1 MRQLSKYAFANAKV
15 RALLSFLL
23 KQDEFSRLLDVK
35 DLHELLEAL
44 KNTSYKDIISALN
57 IENPDLALLEKE
69 LSKNNLNIYRKVYDS
84 LPGKN
89 ERSFVRLLMQ
99 RYELEELK
107 LALRF
112 WHKKEVSGI
121 DDYLLG
127 EKISFD
133 IDFNK
138 IISAHTIEDIISLLG
153 DTPYKKPILKARDKF
168 KNSGSLFFIETS
180 LSLDYYERLL
190 AMSRG
195 LSLVD
200 RKVAQKIL
208 GIEIDS
214 ENISWLIK
222 GIKYYSLDK
231 AQILDWIIPGG
242 ERIAKKRIEG
252 FHTINDLSKI
262 TESLAIG
269 PYTRIKDLAESSI
282 HLIESFLY
290 EILLRE
296 VKKALGSFPFT
307 IGTIFGYLILK
318 QREIKNIISLIY
330 VKRYNLKKEE
340 LKIC

>member
-35 DLHELLEAL
+35 DLHELFEAL
-44 KNTSYKDIISALN
+44 KNTPYKDIIGALN

-84 LPGKN
+84 LPGRV
-89 ERSFVRLLMQ
+89 ERSFVELLMQ

-112 WHKKEVSGI
+112 WHKKEASGI
-121 DDYLLG
+121 DGYLLG

-153 DTPYKKPILKARDKF
+153 NTPYKKPILKARDKF
-168 KNSGSLFFIETS
+168 KNSGSLFFIEIS

-190 AMSRG
+190 ALSRR

-214 ENISWLIK
+214 ENINWLLK
-222 GIKYYSLDK
+222 GIKYYSLDRG
-231 AQILDWIIPGG
+231 QILDWIIPGG
-242 ERIAKKRIEG
+242 ERISKKRIES
-252 FHTINDLSKI
+252 FHTTSDLSKI

-269 PYTRIKDLAESSI
+269 PYTRIRDLAESNI

-296 VKKALGSFPFT
+296 VKRALGSFPFT
-307 IGTIFGYLILK
+307 IGTVFSYLILK

-330 VKRYNLKKEE
+330 AKRYNLKKEE
-340 LKIC
+340 VNIC